1 MRVLGVDPG
10 TFRMGVGIV
19 VSSGA
24 DLSLAYSG
32 VVTPRRQDPISRRL
46 HYLFVQLSD
55 IVAEWQPSEVA
66 IEEPFA
72 AHNVRSAMAIG
83 HAQAVAMVVAAHH
96 GLTVTNYAPRQ
107 VKQAVTDYGG
117 SSKQQVQEMV
127 GVLLGLDA
135 PPESSDAA
143 DALAV
148 AICHINASNAQRLV
162 IRDH

>member
-107 VKQAVTDYGG
+107 VKQAVTDYGNRYRRWSG
-117 SSKQQVQEMV
+117 CCWVWMRRRSPRTPRTPWPWQYATSTPAT
-127 GVLLGLDA
+127 L
-135 PPESSDAA
+135 
-143 DALAV
+143 
-148 AICHINASNAQRLV
+148 NAW
-162 IRDH
+162 